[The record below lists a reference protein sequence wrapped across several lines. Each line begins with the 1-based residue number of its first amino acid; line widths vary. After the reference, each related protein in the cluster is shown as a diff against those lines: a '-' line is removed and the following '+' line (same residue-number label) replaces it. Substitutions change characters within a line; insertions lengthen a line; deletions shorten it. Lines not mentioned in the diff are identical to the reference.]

1 MLAEWQIQDLLQLMR
16 RRYRG
21 WEDFDEP
28 AFVADEIAYKRATA
42 AKFAEL
48 FSQAECDRL
57 IGAGEYEPFLE
68 RLEKLCL
75 DNNLLWRRVPSVG
88 ETAVFHH
95 PALDK
100 PTFCTQVRNLLYA
113 DRPSPA
119 RLQSFS
125 DYLTAHHLPNKWPL
139 PTYLLFMCQPNS
151 EFLVRSAPIEWFL
164 KFMGAPQKVRGVP
177 DSAVY
182 AIVLDKARVLLRE
195 LRLYGARD
203 MVDVQSFVWVCAK
216 EAGRGIEGL
225 SPKAQIELDVPQIS
239 YSPATSTLYML
250 RETSD
255 ILEQENMTEIL
266 IPRYYEFMR
275 PVIQALK
282 ALGGSGTIE
291 EIDVKV
297 AEICGLSAS
306 QLNVIHDPEKGDQT
320 KVSYRIAWART
331 YLKKYGLID
340 NPLRGIW
347 SLTPKG
353 EQSDEI
359 DPKHIAQYVRGKTD
373 FNNIDQLREISSTYT
388 TTSFHNTEQYF
399 SEGTFELLEGL
410 RVNPTKSFY
419 QERQE
424 QFKVLV
430 ERPFQKLF
438 YDVAALMPLPI
449 LERMETEKRLFSHIL
464 KNDYGQG
471 GTWTFYW
478 GAFYPKGGKRIND
491 AQLFMSLHNRL
502 LKFGFSIGEYG
513 QELRQRFKRNTPKY
527 TVEIETWLSNILNSS
542 QVAYGSHETF
552 DLHSDGTVTS
562 KIGLTYQK
570 WLQDPE
576 QGDFDISYVL
586 PKDEVL
592 QFSSNALC
600 DLIAQTYTQLFPL
613 VLLSQYD
620 DPLPTI
626 QHYLKT
632 IAPPPV
638 SPSIAQSTSASEITT
653 FRNPIFTLT
662 ECSQSTGFP
671 EPELS
676 RWLQALERKK
686 QAVFYGPPGTGKT
699 FVTQKIAQHLVSE
712 SDGLVELVQFH
723 PAYAYE
729 DFIQGIRPFTI
740 NGILEYQLT
749 PGRFLQFCAKAQART
764 GPCILII
771 DEINRA
777 NLASVFGE
785 LMYLL
790 EYRQQEI
797 PLAGGGRFSIPAN
810 VRIIGTMNTADRSIA
825 LVDHALR
832 RRFAFIH
839 LPPNY
844 DLLRRYHA
852 ETSFPANGL
861 IALLK
866 DLNNAIDDPHYH
878 VGHSFFLRPNLAQDL
893 EDIWCMEIEPYL
905 EEYFFNQTDQLKN
918 FRWAQIAKRILT

>member
-21 WEDFDEP
+21 WEDFEEP

-139 PTYLLFMCQPNS
+139 PTYLLFMCQPSS

-182 AIVLDKARVLLRE
+182 ATVLDKARVLLRE

-216 EAGRGIEGL
+216 EARGGIERL
-225 SPKAQIELDVPQIS
+225 SPKAQIELDVPQTRPDSGNYSIS
-239 YSPATSTLYML
+239 SSLSFIRDTGSLEPYTVKQIQEETTHNQIEQWQANMESKSTENDTESQKKKAGRKSIYDKPMPNKSITLPQRYL
-250 RETSD
+250 QF
-255 ILEQENMTEIL
+255 LEE
-266 IPRYYEFMR
+266 
-275 PVIQALK
+275 
-282 ALGGSGTIE
+282 LGGGKN
-291 EIDVKV
+291 V
-297 AEICGLSAS
+297 SAG
-306 QLNVIHDPEKGDQT
+306 V
-320 KVSYRIAWART
+320 RI
-331 YLKKYGLID
+331 LID
-340 NPLRGIW
+340 NANP
-347 SLTPKG
+347 SL
-353 EQSDEI
+353 
-359 DPKHIAQYVRGKTD
+359 
-373 FNNIDQLREISSTYT
+373 
-388 TTSFHNTEQYF
+388 
-399 SEGTFELLEGL
+399 SEKNEEYSLL
-410 RVNPTKSFY
+410 
-419 QERQE
+419 
-424 QFKVLV
+424 
-430 ERPFQKLF
+430 
-438 YDVAALMPLPI
+438 
-449 LERMETEKRLFSHIL
+449 
-464 KNDYGQG
+464 
-471 GTWTFYW
+471 
-478 GAFYPKGGKRIND
+478 
-491 AQLFMSLHNRL
+491 
-502 LKFGFSIGEYG
+502 
-513 QELRQRFKRNTPKY
+513 
-527 TVEIETWLSNILNSS
+527 
-542 QVAYGSHETF
+542 QVVKE
-552 DLHSDGTVTS
+552 
-562 KIGLTYQK
+562 
-570 WLQDPE
+570 
-576 QGDFDISYVL
+576 
-586 PKDEVL
+586 
-592 QFSSNALC
+592 
-600 DLIAQTYTQLFPL
+600 
-613 VLLSQYD
+613 
-620 DPLPTI
+620 
-626 QHYLKT
+626 
-632 IAPPPV
+632 
-638 SPSIAQSTSASEITT
+638 
-653 FRNPIFTLT
+653 
-662 ECSQSTGFP
+662 TGFP

-699 FVTQKIAQHLVSE
+699 FVSQKIAQHLVSE

>member
-182 AIVLDKARVLLRE
+182 AIVLDKARALLRE

-225 SPKAQIELDVPQIS
+225 SPKAQIELDVPQILPNQPTTYQIS
-239 YSPATSTLYML
+239 NQVTPFREAPELYMS
-250 RETSD
+250 ESD
-255 ILEQENMTEIL
+255 IPSVDVFIDV
-266 IPRYYEFMR
+266 F
-275 PVIQALK
+275 LK
-282 ALGGSGTIE
+282 TLKTLGGKANNQ
-291 EIDVKV
+291 EISDRVV
-297 AEICGLSAS
+297 QMMGLSEAQQRKRLLS
-306 QLNVIHDPEKGDQT
+306 GSTAVNNK
-320 KVSYRIAWART
+320 IAWAKI
-331 YLKKYGLID
+331 YLKRYGAVE
-340 NPLRGIW
+340 NPHPKEWALT
-347 SLTPKG
+347 SLGWQIEKITR
-353 EQSDEI
+353 SEI
-359 DPKHIAQYVRGKTD
+359 
-373 FNNIDQLREISSTYT
+373 
-388 TTSFHNTEQYF
+388 
-399 SEGTFELLEGL
+399 
-410 RVNPTKSFY
+410 
-419 QERQE
+419 ERAIKQ
-424 QFKVLV
+424 
-430 ERPFQKLF
+430 R
-438 YDVAALMPLPI
+438 
-449 LERMETEKRLFSHIL
+449 
-464 KNDYGQG
+464 
-471 GTWTFYW
+471 
-478 GAFYPKGGKRIND
+478 
-491 AQLFMSLHNRL
+491 
-502 LKFGFSIGEYG
+502 G
-513 QELRQRFKRNTPKY
+513 QEIENE
-527 TVEIETWLSNILNSS
+527 VEIADEDVVEETRNNSLFNS
-542 QVAYGSHETF
+542 IVNN
-552 DLHSDGTVTS
+552 
-562 KIGLTYQK
+562 
-570 WLQDPE
+570 PE
-576 QGDFDISYVL
+576 YSLDQCA
-586 PKDEVL
+586 KE
-592 QFSSNALC
+592 
-600 DLIAQTYTQLFPL
+600 
-613 VLLSQYD
+613 
-620 DPLPTI
+620 
-626 QHYLKT
+626 
-632 IAPPPV
+632 
-638 SPSIAQSTSASEITT
+638 
-653 FRNPIFTLT
+653 
-662 ECSQSTGFP
+662 TGFDKN
-671 EPELS
+671 ELS